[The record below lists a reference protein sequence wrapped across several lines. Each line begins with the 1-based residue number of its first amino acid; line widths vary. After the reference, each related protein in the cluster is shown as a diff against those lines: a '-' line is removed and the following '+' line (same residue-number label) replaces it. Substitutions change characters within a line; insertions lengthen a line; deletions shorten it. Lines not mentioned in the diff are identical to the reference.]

1 MKLYRNTT
9 KMAPKINAKSMKNQS
24 KINEKSR
31 LLQGYVLGEAVGAK
45 SGARVDPFG
54 DHFRIKIKK
63 MYRKDHLKINAEK
76 VLKK

>member
-1 MKLYRNTT
+1 
-9 KMAPKINAKSMKNQS
+9 MAPKINAKSMKNQS

-45 SGARVDPFG
+45 SGAWGPHAGPFWGPFSNKNSKNVSKDP
-54 DHFRIKIKK
+54 
-63 MYRKDHLKINAEK
+63 LKINAEK